1 MSNEAR
7 LQALEEELGHMRDVR
22 AIEQLKYRYA
32 NYCDNGYDPEGIASL
47 FTPDG
52 IWVVNG
58 VGGDVAGADAIRR
71 HFRELS
77 KAISWALHFVI
88 APQVELAHDRQSAVG
103 KFYLLCHCTIA
114 RTDAPQENDAV
125 VLTLNYVD
133 QFVKQGERWLFKE
146 LRGTMHQASTW
157 ELGWVKQQWRQ

>member
-1 MSNEAR
+1 MSTEAR
-7 LQALEEELGHMRDVR
+7 LQALERELGRLHDIR

-47 FTPDG
+47 FIPDG
-52 IWVVNG
+52 VWVVNG
-58 VGGDVAGADAIRR
+58 VGGDVAGAAAIRE

-77 KAISWALHFVI
+77 KSISWALHFMI
-88 APQVELAHDRQSAVG
+88 APQVEVADDGQSTIG

-114 RTDAPQENDAV
+114 KSDKPADNDAV

-133 QFVKQGERWLFKE
+133 QFVKRNGQWLFKE
-146 LRGTMHQASTW
+146 LRGSMHQASTW
-157 ELGWVKQQWRQ
+157 ELGWVKQQWRP

>member
-1 MSNEAR
+1 MTSEAR
-7 LQALEEELGHMRDVR
+7 IQALEDQLGRLQDIR

-52 IWVVNG
+52 VWVVNG
-58 VGGDVAGADAIRR
+58 VGGDVAGAEAIRK

-77 KAISWALHFVI
+77 RSISWALHFMI
-88 APQVELAHDRQSAVG
+88 APQVNLADDRQSAVG

-114 RTDAPQENDAV
+114 KTGEPREHDAV

-133 QFVKQGERWLFKE
+133 RFVKQGGCWLFKE

-157 ELGWVKQQWRQ
+157 ELGWVKQQWRP

>member
-7 LQALEEELGHMRDVR
+7 IQALEDQLGRLQDIR
-22 AIEQLKYRYA
+22 AIEQLKYQYA
-32 NYCDNGYDPEGIASL
+32 TYCDHGYDPEGIAAL
-47 FTPDG
+47 FTDDG
-52 IWVVNG
+52 MWVVNG
-58 VGGDVAGADAIRR
+58 VGGDVTGGEAIRK

-77 KAISWALHFVI
+77 QSISWALHFMI
-88 APQVELAHDRQSAVG
+88 APQVALANDRQTAVG
-103 KFYLLCHCTIA
+103 SFYLLCLCTIA
-114 RTDAPQENDAV
+114 KTAAPTENDAV

-133 QFVKQGERWLFKE
+133 QFVKRGDRWLFKE

>member
-1 MSNEAR
+1 MSDEAR
-7 LQALEEELGHMRDVR
+7 LTALERELGTLRDIR

-32 NYCDNGYDPEGIASL
+32 NYCDNGYDPHGIASL

-52 IWVVNG
+52 VWVVNG
-58 VGGDVAGADAIRR
+58 VGGDVTGAEAIRQ

-77 KAISWALHFVI
+77 KSISWALHFMM
-88 APQVELAHDRQSAVG
+88 APQVELAEDGLSAVG

-114 RTDAPQENDAV
+114 KTDSPHENDAV

-133 QFVKQGERWLFKE
+133 QFVKRDGQWLFKE

-157 ELGWVKQQWRQ
+157 ELGWVKQQWRP